1 MGTNSTWAMMS
12 AVARRALAL
21 SARALASS
29 VRALAAKGRSRARG
43 PSLTRWLFNRCPL
56 QAERRFKSLREP
68 LARVKKEAA
77 LGSGGEHARSSLAL
91 RLEQLD
97 IWPQAIRGERARCKV
112 GLEADYLLGC
122 AHLHCGL
129 EIARCKFPKD
139 GPQKRENRTET
150 HGESMRDQPGRFQE
164 AGNVAEM

>member
-1 MGTNSTWAMMS
+1 MS
-12 AVARRALAL
+12 G
-21 SARALASS
+21 SY
-29 VRALAAKGRSRARG
+29 AAKGRSRSRG
-43 PSLTRWLFNRCPL
+43 PSLTRWLLNRCPL
-56 QAERRFKSLREP
+56 RAERRFKSLRE
-68 LARVKKEAA
+68 LLGRIKKEAA
-77 LGSGGEHARSSLAL
+77 LGSVGERARSSLAF

-122 AHLHCGL
+122 THLHCGL

-139 GPQKRENRTET
+139 EPQKRKNRTES
-150 HGESMRDQPGRFQE
+150 HGESMRNQPGRFRE